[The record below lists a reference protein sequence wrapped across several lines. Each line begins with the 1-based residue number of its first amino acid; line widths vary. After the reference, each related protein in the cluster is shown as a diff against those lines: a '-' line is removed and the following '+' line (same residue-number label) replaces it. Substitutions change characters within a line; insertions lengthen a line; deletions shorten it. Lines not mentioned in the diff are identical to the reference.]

1 MLKVFNRMKSAH
13 KWVLLFFAGL
23 MGLSLVLFYAPGR
36 NLADAPTNT
45 EVVAKVDG
53 DEITVGD
60 LSRLKETYSQ
70 YGINPAQL
78 GGDRHF
84 LDGLIRDRITVQE
97 ARRLGLVASD
107 AEVAAAIRRQNPDAA
122 AGSGEGFDRYR
133 DAVTTRY
140 GSVERF
146 EQSIRDSLSAQ
157 KLHAFVTA
165 GVNVSEQEIKDDWVR
180 KNTT

>member
-1 MLKVFNRMKSAH
+1 MLKVFNQMKHAH

-36 NLADAPTNT
+36 NLASAPTDT
-45 EVVAKVDG
+45 EVVAKVAG
-53 DEITVGD
+53 DEVTVGD
-60 LSRLKETYSQ
+60 LNRIKESYSQ
-70 YGINPAQL
+70 FGMSPAQL

-97 ARRLGLVASD
+97 ARRLGLMPSD
-107 AEVAAAIRRQNPDAA
+107 AEVADAIRRQFPDAA
-122 AGSGEGFDRYR
+122 AGSGEGFDKYK

-146 EQSIRDSLSAQ
+146 EDSMRDSLAAE
-157 KLHAFVTA
+157 KLRAFVTA
-165 GVNVSEQEIKDDWVR
+165 GVTISEAEVKDEYV
-180 KNTT
+180 

>member
-1 MLKVFNRMKSAH
+1 MLRVFNRMKRAH

-23 MGLSLVLFYAPGR
+23 MGLSLVLFYAPR
-36 NLADAPTNT
+36 NQAEVPTNS

-60 LSRLKETYSQ
+60 LSRLKETYAQ

-78 GGDRHF
+78 GGDRRF

-107 AEVAAAIRRQNPDAA
+107 AEVAAAIRRQNPDAT

-146 EQSIRDSLSAQ
+146 EQSIRDQLTGE
-157 KLHAFVTA
+157 KL
-165 GVNVSEQEIKDDWVR
+165 R
-180 KNTT
+180 